1 MSTQLLVPASL
12 LLAAASSVLLPEGA
26 RLHLEPDA
34 SSISIAVVE
43 ESLEVVPEAKRDGWI
58 LVRYA
63 GRKGWVKPGPPTPL
77 FEARRA
83 TAPASDT
90 APAPWDSF
98 RNGAVFPSGL
108 GRELTVD
115 RWQLRTDL
123 EDEALLTRIR
133 RAIDRAPPSF
143 EAWWKLSSKAY
154 SGQVLYL
161 FARREDVRALDP
173 LACGRIRNG
182 VVTAAVVPGDPD
194 ATVRRALHQAGH
206 LYAVQ
211 LLGSAVP
218 PWLEEGIAD
227 SFAAIGEK
235 GPGNQEPLFRSRSH
249 PQTPGDEPLPIATIL
264 GAGRELFADDAR
276 GALLRRDARRLAR
289 YFWNGGRPGR
299 FDKFRSFVAAGFS
312 GAVLHG
318 PLLERMTTL
327 PLSRIEADLRT
338 FREPLPSGLRSMT
351 LGGG

>member
-63 GRKGWVKPGPPTPL
+63 GRKGWVRPGPPTPL
-77 FEARRA
+77 FEGRRNP
-83 TAPASDT
+83 APPSDA
-90 APAPWDSF
+90 APAPGDPF
-98 RNGAVFPSGL
+98 RYGAVFPSGL
-108 GRELTVD
+108 GRELIAD

-133 RAIDRAPPSF
+133 QVIDKAPPRF
-143 EAWWKLSSKAY
+143 ETWWKLSSRAY

-161 FARREDVRALDP
+161 FARKEDARALDP
-173 LACGRIRNG
+173 LACGRVRNG
-182 VVTAAVVPGDPD
+182 VVTATVVPGDPD

-206 LYAVQ
+206 LYAIQ

-235 GPGNQEPLFRSRSH
+235 GPGLQEPLFRNRGRSR
-249 PQTPGDEPLPIATIL
+249 TPGDEPLPLATIL

-276 GALLRRDARRLAR
+276 GARLRWDATRLAR

-299 FDKFRSFVAAGFS
+299 FEKFRSFVAAGFS
-312 GAVLHG
+312 GTVLHG
-318 PLLERMTTL
+318 RLLERMTTL

-338 FREPLPSGLRSMT
+338 FREPLPSELRST
-351 LGGG
+351 TFGGG